1 MTQHLTPDLTPD
13 LIAEALAKY
22 EWIWASEGDDTFI
35 VDKALGDGKMRVTLY
50 RPDEH
55 KGRDVEVE
63 ARTFRIVEVE
73 S

>member
-1 MTQHLTPDLTPD
+1 MTKHLTPD

-22 EWIWASEGDDTFI
+22 EWIWASEGDDIFV

-50 RPDEH
+50 RPYEH
-55 KGRDVEVE
+55 KDQHDVEVDC
-63 ARTFRIVEVE
+63 RTFRIVEVE